1 MAVSG
6 RDLSRACR
14 VSGPRRKPIRMKTR
28 ANTTPPAEKGMEE
41 VLTVQKVL
49 WGYLRFVAFQRRP
62 NRPLG
67 ISQLYRSTYAG

>member
-1 MAVSG
+1 
-6 RDLSRACR
+6 
-14 VSGPRRKPIRMKTR
+14 MKTR
-28 ANTTPPAEKGMEE
+28 ANTTPPVEKGMEE